1 MLEAPLVEAATWRTS
16 SYSNGNGGGN
26 CVEVATFDDA
36 VAVRDS
42 RDRGGPVLVME
53 TGAWRSFL
61 DAAKRG
67 TLGGT
72 ASRQSQDTAR
82 RPASEEAGGFAFGG
96 PGRDE
101 PPR

>member
-1 MLEAPLVEAATWRTS
+1 MSKALLVEATTWRTS

-42 RDRGGPVLVME
+42 KDRGGPVLVVE
-53 TGAWRSFL
+53 TGARRAFL

-67 TLGGT
+67 TLG
-72 ASRQSQDTAR
+72 
-82 RPASEEAGGFAFGG
+82 
-96 PGRDE
+96 
-101 PPR
+101 